1 MGYISVYFVSDIDS
15 LSVKQKEG
23 RQVSI
28 EYKNLCVKCGDHV
41 LDARYKLGYT
51 TCLKCGE
58 VMARETKHTI
68 APMHKSNYVVI
79 TNKQDLQGLNNK
91 GGNVR

>member
-1 MGYISVYFVSDIDS
+1 
-15 LSVKQKEG
+15 
-23 RQVSI
+23 VSI
-28 EYKNLCVKCGDHV
+28 EYKNLCIKCGDHV

-58 VMARETKHTI
+58 VDARKTKHTI
-68 APMHKSNYVVI
+68 APMHKSNYMVI
-79 TNKQDLQGLNNK
+79 TNKLDLQGLNNK

>member
-1 MGYISVYFVSDIDS
+1 MGYCRVRIVSNINS

-23 RQVSI
+23 RQVSV

-41 LDARYKLGYT
+41 LQARWRLGYIH
-51 TCLKCGE
+51 CLRCGE
-58 VMARETKHTI
+58 EIAKQHKHTI

-79 TNKQDLQGLNNK
+79 TNRQDLQGLNNK
-91 GGNVR
+91 GGIVK

>member
-1 MGYISVYFVSDIDS
+1 M
-15 LSVKQKEG
+15 
-23 RQVSI
+23 SI
-28 EYKNLCVKCGDHV
+28 EYKNLCIKCGDHV

-58 VMARETKHTI
+58 VDARKTKHTI
-68 APMHKSNYVVI
+68 APMHKSNYMVI
-79 TNKQDLQGLNNK
+79 TNKLDLQGLNNK

>member
-1 MGYISVYFVSDIDS
+1 MGYISVYFVSGIDS

-41 LDARYKLGYT
+41 LDARYRLGYT

-58 VMARETKHTI
+58 VDARNKKHTI
-68 APMHKSNYVVI
+68 APMHKSNYMVI
-79 TNKQDLQGLNNK
+79 TNKLDLQGLNNK